1 MTLTKTIRAAL
12 LALAVARATRFFT
25 SDSLGEWTIVGPAKR
40 WAFRHEAP
48 AEFRDLNDDP
58 QPSPEARWG
67 WRSKLTKGLDC
78 PFCVGFWAGVLGL
91 LGEVTLGRI
100 PGVRAV
106 WRFGVAAFGLNYLVG
121 HVSSR
126 IDG

>member
-1 MTLTKTIRAAL
+1 M
-12 LALAVARATRFFT
+12 
-25 SDSLGEWTIVGPAKR
+25 
-40 WAFRHEAP
+40 
-48 AEFRDLNDDP
+48 
-58 QPSPEARWG
+58 
-67 WRSKLTKGLDC
+67 
-78 PFCVGFWAGVLGL
+78 LGL